1 MILAEGAAQI
11 APVTAY
17 REYLAARMEPL
28 ERFLLYRVKR
38 DGGDPA
44 VIIRPYHSAGADP
57 RPAEALPS
65 LINLAMMKTY
75 VALCHGILPVRCV

>member
-1 MILAEGAAQI
+1 MILAERAPQI
-11 APVTAY
+11 AAVTAY
-17 REYLAARMEPL
+17 RKDLAARMEPL
-28 ERFLLYRVKR
+28 ERFLLYRIER
-38 DGGDPA
+38 NGRDPA

-57 RPAEALPS
+57 RPAEALLS